1 MTDETLDE
9 LGQARKDLAEAKEE
23 IKRMKG
29 RRTRITS
36 SELPRRMMGRD
47 EDFERQVIT
56 TSGPAK
62 KKQQLLQT
70 HGLKVKSAEEKTKE
84 VLERIGKGRKK

>member
-9 LGQARKDLAEAKEE
+9 LGALRLELEAAREE
-23 IKRMKG
+23 IKHLKG
-29 RRTRITS
+29 RKTRITS

-47 EDFERQVIT
+47 EDFKRTIL
-56 TSGPAK
+56 TSNQPA

-70 HGLKVKSAEEKTKE
+70 KNLKVKSAEEKTKE